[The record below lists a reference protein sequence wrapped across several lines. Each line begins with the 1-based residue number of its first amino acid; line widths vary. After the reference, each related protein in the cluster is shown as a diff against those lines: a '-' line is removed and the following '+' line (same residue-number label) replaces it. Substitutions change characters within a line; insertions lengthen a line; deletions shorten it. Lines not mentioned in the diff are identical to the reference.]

1 MLNFNDG
8 KEKQQKILKHRHCL
22 YQYVPLQKR
31 RIWFKSSPTIRRIP
45 ASCVTCST
53 CRHNTWLIISKRSC
67 FKLEKNL
74 NKVFPGKVRDQ
85 NTATKM
91 TFAVRDWAVYVQM
104 AENCWLD
111 SFWLHIHLN
120 SWNSLC
126 QGMKIGWQSY
136 MNQVWHYFRGNGS
149 FVLENPPASSCRHHL
164 ISSKGQLTW
173 RGMHFID
180 NTTLLCIVP

>member
-85 NTATKM
+85 KYSHKDDVCREGLGSTCA
-91 TFAVRDWAVYVQM
+91 D
-104 AENCWLD
+104 
-111 SFWLHIHLN
+111 
-120 SWNSLC
+120 
-126 QGMKIGWQSY
+126 GWKLLTG
-136 MNQVWHYFRGNGS
+136 FI
-149 FVLENPPASSCRHHL
+149 L
-164 ISSKGQLTW
+164 IAYSSKLVKFSLPRNENWLEKLYESSLALFQGKWKFCSWKSTS
-173 RGMHFID
+173 
-180 NTTLLCIVP
+180 